1 MTNARPQYNGII
13 IFGFESSKVK
23 KNEKGKDMPAE
34 HGPLTTLISFRE
46 KKLGGLVHLE
56 AGAAWDIRSS
66 ICNMFV
72 FV

>member
-46 KKLGGLVHLE
+46 KKTWGFSALGGRCCLGHTE
-56 AGAAWDIRSS
+56 
-66 ICNMFV
+66 
-72 FV
+72 